1 MDNLK
6 KALIA
11 LTILGLLVSVY
22 MTIYKYSGNEG
33 MCLGSGDCGTVNASR
48 YSQIEM
54 AGVNVP
60 VAVVGIGGYLVILA
74 VLLYEKKNE
83 LLRQNGMIFLF
94 GLTLMGFLFSMY
106 LVYVE
111 VAILKAYCPF
121 CVTSQI
127 TMTLIFILTVIRL
140 VRQPNQ

>member
-6 KALIA
+6 KALVA

-22 MTIYKYSGNEG
+22 MTVYKYTGNEG
-33 MCLGSGDCGTVNASR
+33 MCLGSGDCNTVNASR
-48 YSQIEM
+48 YSEIEL
-54 AGVNVP
+54 AGMLVP
-60 VAVVGIGGYLVILA
+60 VALIGVGGYLAILA
-74 VLLYEKKNE
+74 TLLFEKKYDF
-83 LLRQNGMIFLF
+83 LRQNGMMLLF

-111 VAILKAYCPF
+111 VAILGAYCPF
-121 CVTSQI
+121 CVTSQA

-140 VRQPNQ
+140 VRQPIQ